1 MTAQGP
7 KARLFGWLLAGT
19 TAGAFLCGAGA
30 LALTG
35 ERQAPVLF
43 LDLAERPPSAP
54 AVAAVAD
61 SAPQVVDEAP
71 PAPAKPTPP
80 DTAPDTPPAPPSPD
94 KTAPMPEPDLPP
106 QPEKPDAGPEKPATK
121 ATPAKPQAIKDK
133 AADTAADT
141 AATARPEKSAQASAA
156 AATAPQSGTMA
167 KGGGSMSPAAYAKAV
182 MKKVRATRKM
192 SGAGKGAVV
201 VGFTI
206 AADGNL
212 TSVQLLQGSGNAAL
226 DKVALDHIR
235 RSAPFAPPPDGAGVS
250 YSFEF
255 VGK

>member
-80 DTAPDTPPAPPSPD
+80 D
-94 KTAPMPEPDLPP
+94 KTAPTPEPDLPP